1 MLEEA
6 QVIDWAC
13 VLLGNRLFWPKTVSA
28 KDNLENQTKQHLGRA
43 AKVTPPLV
51 PSASLT
57 SIWVSVFTWVF
68 SWRIAQELI
77 TEENLIGCCCAEC
90 CGAHRDWGRKSPCHQ
105 IASWGNMTVVWHRVV
120 WGLFRAFFWFY
131 GSRVGAQEPIWSH
144 CPGGLA
150 FMAGHSSSNF
160 GVLGTMRQPDQMTS
174 QSLSC
179 SDTLRFPEKP
189 IR

>member
-77 TEENLIGCCCAEC
+77 TEENLIGCCCA
-90 CGAHRDWGRKSPCHQ
+90 
-105 IASWGNMTVVWHRVV
+105 
-120 WGLFRAFFWFY
+120 Y
-131 GSRVGAQEPIWSH
+131 GSRVGAQESIWSH